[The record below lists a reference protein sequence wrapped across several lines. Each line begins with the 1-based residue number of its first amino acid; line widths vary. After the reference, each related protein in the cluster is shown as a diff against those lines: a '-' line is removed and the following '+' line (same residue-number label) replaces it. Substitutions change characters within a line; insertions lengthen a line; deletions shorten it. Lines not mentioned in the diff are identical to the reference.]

1 MHTKIYEKMHVFLP
15 PLQQSNSF
23 KYKQKSKKKKG
34 RKDKIQNV

>member
-1 MHTKIYEKMHVFLP
+1 MHTKIYEKMHVSPP

-23 KYKQKSKKKKG
+23 KYKQKVKKKG